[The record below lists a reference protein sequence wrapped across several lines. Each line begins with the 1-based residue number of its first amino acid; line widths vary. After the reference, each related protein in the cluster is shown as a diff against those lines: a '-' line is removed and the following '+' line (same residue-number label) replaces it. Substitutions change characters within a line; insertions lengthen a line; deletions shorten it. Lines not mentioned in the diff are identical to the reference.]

1 MDDLMSDLRRLA
13 DQQKSPY
20 ITSAIARIELLEAA
34 KSPDKNVE
42 AIRSNLLERS
52 RVGFK
57 KYGVTTERTDLEL
70 VDWLRHLQEEMLDA
84 AVYVEA
90 AIKRINDAKQG

>member
-1 MDDLMSDLRRLA
+1 MSDLMSNLRRLA

-20 ITSAIARIELLEAA
+20 IERAIARIELLEAA

-42 AIRSNLLERS
+42 AVRSSLLERS
-52 RVGFK
+52 KVGFK

-70 VDWLRHLQEEMLDA
+70 VDWLRHLQEELLDA
-84 AVYVEA
+84 SVYVEA
-90 AIKRINDAKQG
+90 AIKRINDGL

>member
-1 MDDLMSDLRRLA
+1 MSDLMSNLRRLA

-20 ITSAIARIELLEAA
+20 IERAIARIELLEAA
-34 KSPDKNVE
+34 QSPDKNVE
-42 AIRSNLLERS
+42 AIRSSLLDRS

-57 KYGVTTERTDLEL
+57 KYGVTTERADLEL

>member
-1 MDDLMSDLRRLA
+1 MNNPQS
-13 DQQKSPY
+13 Y
-20 ITSAIARIELLEAA
+20 IVGAIARIELLEAA

-42 AIRSNLLERS
+42 AIRASLLDRS
-52 RVGFK
+52 RIGFK

>member
-1 MDDLMSDLRRLA
+1 MDDLVSNLRRLA
-13 DQQKSPY
+13 DQQKPPY
-20 ITSAIARIELLEAA
+20 ITSAIARIAMLEAD

-42 AIRSNLLERS
+42 AIRASLLERS

-84 AVYVEA
+84 AVYIEA
-90 AIKRINDAKQG
+90 AIKRIKDAKQ

>member
-1 MDDLMSDLRRLA
+1 MDDLMSNLRRLA

-42 AIRSNLLERS
+42 AIRSSLLDRS

-90 AIKRINDAKQG
+90 AIKRIDDAKQR